1 MQLTSLLEGAI
12 DVNDAS
18 ACATLQ
24 KGDYPG
30 NGRQLLSSY
39 SFCCYVSLLSGV

>member
-1 MQLTSLLEGAI
+1 MQLISLLEGTI
-12 DVNDAS
+12 YVDDAS

-30 NGRQLLSSY
+30 RGRQLLYSN
-39 SFCCYVSLLSGV
+39 SFCCYVSLLSDV